1 MDKNYI
7 LHKYLNGE
15 ATPAE
20 TDVLKTDPEFAAS
33 LKISEAAKAFETP
46 AFNSEATFQSIQ
58 SKLSQKEVKVRPLFS
73 AKQFMRVAA
82 VIAIILTGYWF
93 LDNRDTAFST
103 QIAQKEN
110 FLLPDA
116 SEVSLNAMSNLSYN
130 KNDWKKERTLTLDG
144 EAYFKVK
151 KGSKFS
157 VETPQGIVSVLGT
170 QFNVFSRGN
179 DFVIACYEGLVS
191 VAFQDELV
199 KVPAGNIVAIKNGV
213 LKTQEAIADVNPS
226 WIRNESSFKNVSVA
240 LVLEEL
246 QRYYPITITTEN
258 NLDKEF
264 TGSFTHTDLN
274 TALRSICDPL
284 QLNFTIANDE
294 VTLYAKNSN

>member
-15 ATPAE
+15 ASPAE
-20 TDVLKTDPEFAAS
+20 VELLKTDPEFAAY
-33 LKISEAAKAFETP
+33 LKVSEAAKGFEAPT
-46 AFNSEATFQSIQ
+46 FNSAETFESLQ
-58 SKLSQKEVKVRPLFS
+58 SKLSEKEVKVRPLFS
-73 AKQFMRVAA
+73 VKQLMRVAA
-82 VIAIILTGYWF
+82 VIAIVVTGYWF
-93 LDNRDTAFST
+93 FDNRDTTFT
-103 QIAQKEN
+103 TEIAQKEN

-130 KNDWKKERTLTLDG
+130 KNDWEKERKLSLDG

-179 DFVIACYEGLVS
+179 AFIIACYEGLVS

-199 KVPAGNIVAIKNGV
+199 KLPAGNLVTIENGV
-213 LKTQEAIADVNPS
+213 LKTQEVMADVNPS
-226 WIRNESSFKNVSVA
+226 WIHNESSFKNA
-240 LVLEEL
+240 PIGLVLEEL
-246 QRYYPITITTEN
+246 QRHYPITITTEN
-258 NLDKEF
+258 TLNKEF

-284 QLNFTIANDE
+284 QLNFTIANDQ